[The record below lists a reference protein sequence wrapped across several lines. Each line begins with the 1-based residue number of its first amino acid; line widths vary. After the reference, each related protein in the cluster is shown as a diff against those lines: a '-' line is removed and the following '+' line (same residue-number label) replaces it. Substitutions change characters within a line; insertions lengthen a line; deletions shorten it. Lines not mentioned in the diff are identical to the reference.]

1 MYNKKLSGALVAS
14 ALLASASAM
23 AGVTDG
29 AVVSNTCNGCHG
41 TDGASASSAPVI
53 GGLSEAY
60 LASTMANYKD
70 GSRWSTVMTRI
81 AKGYDQG
88 QFLDMAKFFAA
99 QPWVSSSVKGEVK
112 LVDKGKQLHG
122 ANGCAGCH
130 GANGIAAVPTFPRLA
145 GQSAD
150 FLYFQMLDYK
160 DANKAIPPAAMPMR
174 GMLSPLSDD
183 DIKALAAF
191 YANAK

>member
-23 AGVTDG
+23 AGVTQG

-41 TDGASASSAPVI
+41 TNGASVGAAPVI
-53 GGLSEAY
+53 GGLPEAY

-70 GSRWSTVMTRI
+70 GSRFSTVMGRI

-88 QFLDMAKFFAA
+88 QFLDMAKFFSA
-99 QPWVSSSVKGEVK
+99 QPWVSSPVKGEAK
-112 LVDKGKQLHG
+112 LADKGKQLHG

-130 GANGIAAVPTFPRLA
+130 GANGVAAVPTFPRLA
-145 GQSAD
+145 GQSAE

-160 DANKAIPPAAMPMR
+160 DASKAIPPAAMPMR
-174 GMLSPLSDD
+174 GMLSPLSDE

>member
-29 AVVSNTCNGCHG
+29 AVLSNTCNGCHG
-41 TDGASASSAPVI
+41 THGASASSAPVI

-70 GSRWSTVMTRI
+70 GSRFATVMGRI

-99 QPWVSSSVKGEVK
+99 QPWVSSSVRGEAK
-112 LVDKGKQLHG
+112 LADKERREGRSAITEADRRRWLLPGQGTGVRGQGTGIRKQG
-122 ANGCAGCH
+122 AIRNGASGRSH
-130 GANGIAAVPTFPRLA
+130 STLTPTGPNRCKPR
-145 GQSAD
+145 
-150 FLYFQMLDYK
+150 
-160 DANKAIPPAAMPMR
+160 
-174 GMLSPLSDD
+174 
-183 DIKALAAF
+183 
-191 YANAK
+191 